1 MGYRLKAKES
11 IPQGMRRIADEQISK
26 AIAEIQDSNR
36 GRHDTVHQVRKR
48 FKKLRA
54 LVRLTRPA
62 LGKQYQH
69 ENRWFR
75 DAGRKFSNI
84 RDAET
89 LIETVQRLEKQDA
102 AAIEPATLGL
112 LREKLID
119 RRRRLSDEVDL
130 NALLAELA
138 ERLEKHRESI
148 ADWRFSEKSFQ
159 AVLDGVGKT
168 YDRACNCMETAFQEP
183 TDENWHEW
191 RKRAKYHWYHT
202 RLLRSLW
209 KPVMK
214 ARSSE
219 LDRLADDLGDDH
231 DLAVLMDRLREQPD
245 EFGGAETIEALTPV
259 VKARR
264 KQLKKSARKRGR
276 LLFAES
282 PKRFIKRLEKYGEI
296 WCRDSNPSAK

>member
-1 MGYRLKAKES
+1 MSYRLEPTES
-11 IPQGMRRIADEQISK
+11 IPHGIRRIADEQISK
-26 AIAEIQDSNR
+26 AIREIRDSNR
-36 GRHDTVHQVRKR
+36 DRHNTVHQVRKR

-62 LGKQYQH
+62 LGKKYQK

-89 LIETVQRLEKQDA
+89 LIETVQRLEKHDA

-112 LREKLID
+112 LREKLVD
-119 RRRRLSDEVDL
+119 RRRRLSDEVNLDT
-130 NALLAELA
+130 LLAELA
-138 ERLEKHRESI
+138 ERLEKHKQSI
-148 ADWRFSEKSFQ
+148 PGWRFSEKSFQ

-168 YDRACNCMETAFQEP
+168 YDRACDCMETALQEP
-183 TDENWHEW
+183 TDENWHQW

-202 RLLRSLW
+202 RLLRSVW

-214 ARSSE
+214 ARSTE

-231 DLAVLMDRLREQPD
+231 DLAVLMDRLHDQPD
-245 EFGGAETIEALTPV
+245 DFGGAETIEALTPV

-264 KQLKKSARKRGR
+264 KELKRSARQRGQ

-282 PKRFIKRLEKYGEI
+282 TKRFVKRLEKYGKI
-296 WCRDSNPSAK
+296 WRRNSPR